1 MNFKSNLIL
10 LVLCIG
16 IFLAFDQ
23 QACYGSVRQRQQ
35 KVTEEY
41 DKIKSMPE
49 ASRDI
54 QKEILK
60 KTFEPVR
67 QPAGRTS
74 PTFIKIR
81 DTTNRLLETEQI
93 RPEEIEALRMDL
105 SEAIENTSS
114 ESERAEYEKMG
125 EQLDI
130 VQSIGALQEKKRKLE
145 DIAERSQNNFEQLS
159 GQFDFS
165 LFGNL
170 VLILGLITKLGNI
183 TNWKLDRELKRLE
196 IQEKKVK
203 LEKLGVNN

>member
-10 LVLCIG
+10 LLFWMV
-16 IFLAFDQ
+16 IFLVFDQ

-41 DKIKSMPE
+41 DKIKSLPE

-54 QKEILK
+54 QREILE

-67 QPAGRTS
+67 PPAGRPS

-81 DTTNRLLETEQI
+81 DKTNRLLETEQI
-93 RPEEIEALRMDL
+93 RPEEIEVLRMDL
-105 SEAIENTSS
+105 NKAIENTSS

-130 VQSIGALQEKKRKLE
+130 VQSIGDLQEKERKLE
-145 DIAERSQNNFEQLS
+145 DIAERSQNIF
-159 GQFDFS
+159 
-165 LFGNL
+165 
-170 VLILGLITKLGNI
+170 
-183 TNWKLDRELKRLE
+183 
-196 IQEKKVK
+196 
-203 LEKLGVNN
+203 